1 MASPEWADL
10 NLGRPETVL
19 HRYAQMNQSLKS
31 SLNDRASFSFARFMT
46 SSALLW
52 SAFLWGFAEAS
63 FFFIVP
69 DVLLTLIACRAL
81 KPALKAT
88 IAALAGA
95 LAGGVLMYAFG
106 MRSPDEARAF
116 LDYVPAISPD
126 LIARVARQI
135 DEHGLMAVMIG
146 PLKGIP
152 YKIYAVEWGAQGR
165 SLIGFLLIS
174 IPARYIR
181 FFLATIVARL
191 IARLIETVTKRRA
204 GIEILVIAALWIAFY
219 GFYFLR
225 FGWR

>member
-1 MASPEWADL
+1 M
-10 NLGRPETVL
+10 T
-19 HRYAQMNQSLKS
+19 QQQS
-31 SLNDRASFSFARFMT
+31 SLIESASFSFDRFLA
-46 SSALLW
+46 SRAALW
-52 SAFLWGFAEAS
+52 VAFAWGIAEAS

-69 DVLLTLIACRAL
+69 DVLLTLIACRAF

-88 IAALAGA
+88 LAALAGA
-95 LAGGVLMYAFG
+95 LVGGVLMYAFG

-116 LDYVPAISPD
+116 LDYVPAINSN
-126 LIARVARQI
+126 LIERVARQI
-135 DEHGLMAVMIG
+135 NEHGLIAVMIG

-181 FFLATIVARL
+181 FFLAAVVARL
-191 IARLIETVTKRRA
+191 IARVIEAVTERRTNL
-204 GIEILVIAALWIAFY
+204 EILVVASLWIAFY

>member
-1 MASPEWADL
+1 SFDRFLAS
-10 NLGRPETVL
+10 
-19 HRYAQMNQSLKS
+19 
-31 SLNDRASFSFARFMT
+31 RAALWVAFA
-46 SSALLW
+46 
-52 SAFLWGFAEAS
+52 WGIAEAS

-69 DVLLTLIACRAL
+69 DVLLTLIACRAF

-88 IAALAGA
+88 LAALAGA
-95 LAGGVLMYAFG
+95 LVGGVLMYAFG
-106 MRSPDEARAF
+106 MRWPDEARAF
-116 LDYVPAISPD
+116 LDYVPAINSN
-126 LIARVARQI
+126 LIERVARQI
-135 DEHGLMAVMIG
+135 NEHGLIAVMIG

-181 FFLATIVARL
+181 FFLAAVVARL
-191 IARLIETVTKRRA
+191 IARVIEAVTERRA
-204 GIEILVIAALWIAFY
+204 NIEIMVVASLWIAFY

>member
-1 MASPEWADL
+1 M
-10 NLGRPETVL
+10 T
-19 HRYAQMNQSLKS
+19 QQQS
-31 SLNDRASFSFARFMT
+31 SLIEGTSFSFDRFLA
-46 SSALLW
+46 SRAALW
-52 SAFLWGFAEAS
+52 VAFAWGIAEAS

-69 DVLLTLIACRAL
+69 DVLLTLIACRAF

-88 IAALAGA
+88 LAALAGA
-95 LAGGVLMYAFG
+95 LVGGVLMYAFG

-116 LDYVPAISPD
+116 LDYVPAINSN
-126 LIARVARQI
+126 LIERVARQI
-135 DEHGLMAVMIG
+135 NEHGLIAVMIG

-181 FFLATIVARL
+181 FFLAAVVARL
-191 IARLIETVTKRRA
+191 IARVIEAVTERRTN
-204 GIEILVIAALWIAFY
+204 IEILVIASLWIAFY

>member
-1 MASPEWADL
+1 M
-10 NLGRPETVL
+10 T
-19 HRYAQMNQSLKS
+19 QQQS
-31 SLNDRASFSFARFMT
+31 SLIERTSFSFDRFLA
-46 SSALLW
+46 SRAALW
-52 SAFLWGFAEAS
+52 VAFAWGIAEAS

-69 DVLLTLIACRAL
+69 DVLLTLIACRAF

-88 IAALAGA
+88 LAALAGA
-95 LAGGVLMYAFG
+95 LVGGVLMYAFG

-116 LDYVPAISPD
+116 LDYVPAINSN
-126 LIARVARQI
+126 LIERVARQI
-135 DEHGLMAVMIG
+135 NEHGLIAVMIG

-181 FFLATIVARL
+181 FFLAAVVARL
-191 IARLIETVTKRRA
+191 IARVIEAVTERRA
-204 GIEILVIAALWIAFY
+204 NIEILVVASLWIAFY

>member
-1 MASPEWADL
+1 MIE
-10 NLGRPETVL
+10 
-19 HRYAQMNQSLKS
+19 
-31 SLNDRASFSFARFMT
+31 RASSSFDRFSASRAALWFAF
-46 SSALLW
+46 A
-52 SAFLWGFAEAS
+52 WGIAEAS

-69 DVLLTLIACRAL
+69 DVLLTLIACRAF

-88 IAALAGA
+88 LAVLAGA
-95 LAGGVLMYAFG
+95 LAGGAAMYAFG
-106 MRSPDEARAF
+106 MRSPDEATAF
-116 LDYVPAISPD
+116 LDYVPAINSN
-126 LIARVARQI
+126 LIERVARQI
-135 DEHGLMAVMIG
+135 NEHGLIAVMIG

-181 FFLATIVARL
+181 FFLATVVARL
-191 IARLIETVTKRRA
+191 IARVIEPVMHRRA
-204 GIEILVIAALWIAFY
+204 NIEIMIIAGFWVAFY

>member
-1 MASPEWADL
+1 M
-10 NLGRPETVL
+10 T
-19 HRYAQMNQSLKS
+19 QKQSGVIE
-31 SLNDRASFSFARFMT
+31 RASFSFDRFLA
-46 SSALLW
+46 SRAALW
-52 SAFLWGFAEAS
+52 SAFAWGIAEAS

-69 DVLLTLIACRAL
+69 DVLLTLIACRAF

-106 MRSPDEARAF
+106 LRSPDDARAF
-116 LDYVPAISPD
+116 LDYVPAINSN
-126 LIARVARQI
+126 LIKRVARQI
-135 DEHGLMAVMIG
+135 NEHGLIAVMIG

-152 YKIYAVEWGAQGR
+152 YKIYAVEWGAQDR
-165 SLIGFLLIS
+165 SLIGFFLIS

-181 FFLATIVARL
+181 FFLAAVVARL
-191 IARLIETVTKRRA
+191 IARLIEPFTHRRVS
-204 GIEILVIAALWIAFY
+204 IEILILAVIWIAFY

>member
-1 MASPEWADL
+1 
-10 NLGRPETVL
+10 
-19 HRYAQMNQSLKS
+19 MNESITQRQGGVIEGAGS
-31 SLNDRASFSFARFMT
+31 SFDRFL
-46 SSALLW
+46 SSRAAIRL
-52 SAFLWGFAEAS
+52 AFVWGVAEAS

-69 DVLLTLIACRAL
+69 DVLLTFVACRAL

-95 LAGGVLMYAFG
+95 LIGGVGMYAFG
-106 MRSPDEARAF
+106 LRAPHAASAF
-116 LDYVPAISPD
+116 LDHVPAINAD

-135 DEHGLMAVMIG
+135 DEHGLIAVMIG

-181 FFLATIVARL
+181 FFLAAVVARL
-191 IARLIETVTKRRA
+191 IARLIEPVTRRRRNSELL
-204 GIEILVIAALWIAFY
+204 IIAAIWIVFY
-219 GFYFLR
+219 GYYFSR
-225 FGWR
+225 FGL